1 MLEPLA
7 GFHRPVGQATA
18 TALERYVLATLAV
31 EKATMVVYDISVSP
45 ASSSPGQK
53 VAGVVLHSVMSSRL
67 VWLPAVIA
75 QPGAML
81 VQFWNDVKPPEA
93 VLVVPAG
100 QLCRVELEVTLPAT
114 GVKEL
119 INVGLDTFSTPDT
132 TPGQ

>member
-18 TALERYVLATLAV
+18 TALARYVLATLAV
-31 EKATMVVYDISVSP
+31 EKFAMVVYDNSVSP

-53 VAGVVLHSVMSSRL
+53 VADVVLHSVMSLKS
-67 VWLPAVIA
+67 VCAPAVRA
-75 QPGAML
+75 YLGAML
-81 VQFWNDVKPPEA
+81 VQFWNDVKPPDA

-119 INVGLDTFSTPDT
+119 ITVGLDTFSTPDT